1 MLHRG
6 FERALIGSD
15 QCRHGELDMRIL
27 IADDH
32 RLIVEGVKLKLAEL
46 DPATEFI
53 VASDVEE
60 LRQLIRQESGIDLAL
75 VDLAMPGSRGNEH
88 LIDAINH
95 LPGVPVMVLSGSE
108 DSALMREV
116 LDLGVQGFI
125 PKAYSPDVMLSAI
138 RLALAGGVYIPPM
151 LLQPAAESVEQAA
164 PTAAEVTATLED
176 RLRKLLTERQID
188 VLRLLSQGKPNK
200 VIARDLGISEGTVK
214 IHLAAIF
221 RALNVRNRVEAV
233 VASRRISGL

>member
-1 MLHRG
+1 
-6 FERALIGSD
+6 
-15 QCRHGELDMRIL
+15 MRIL

-46 DPATEFI
+46 GPGTEFT
-53 VASDVEE
+53 VAMDVDE
-60 LRQLIRQESGIDLAL
+60 LRRVIRDEPAPALALIDLT
-75 VDLAMPGSRGNEH
+75 MPGTNGNEH
-88 LIDAINH
+88 LVETIAS

-108 DSALMREV
+108 DSTLMRE
-116 LDLGVQGFI
+116 LLALGVQGFI
-125 PKAYSPDVMLSAI
+125 PKAYSPEVMLSAV
-138 RLALAGGVYIPPM
+138 RLVLSGGVYVPPM
-151 LLQPAAESVEQAA
+151 LLLEGSVPVPSAAAR
-164 PTAAEVTATLED
+164 AETTATLEE